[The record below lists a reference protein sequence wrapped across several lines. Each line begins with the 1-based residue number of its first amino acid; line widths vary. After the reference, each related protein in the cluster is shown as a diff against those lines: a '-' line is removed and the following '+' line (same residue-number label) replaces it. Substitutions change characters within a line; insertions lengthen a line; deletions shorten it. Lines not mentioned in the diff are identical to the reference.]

1 MFDLNNLYAN
11 HKLHGENPLCAG
23 CSILEKQK
31 PCHSVMDYE
40 QLNST
45 SALFV
50 SDSFKYK
57 MGRTLPFSA
66 PEYKLIAES
75 YPEAFACTASVK
87 CPGVKEA
94 DMSPDNMKL
103 CRVHL
108 EATVD
113 KVKPTLVFACGNLAF
128 KMLTKK
134 SGIMDKRGK
143 AYEYIT
149 DAGTATTVIPVY
161 HPYSVIKEPRH
172 EALFKADIQ
181 NAYEK
186 YILGRGGRGQ
196 RDYTVVTKIEDLPCT
211 GCSKATELAVDI
223 ETTGLNFKKDKIMT
237 IALSSREKTYVIP
250 IDHKDSP
257 WTGEQRT
264 LVLNHLKDIMVDQRI
279 RKIFHNAK
287 FDVKFLLEYGM
298 IVRNIWDTKIMH
310 HFIDENMPKSLMDL
324 VRLYFPHELD

>member
-1 MFDLNNLYAN
+1 MFDLNNLYAG
-11 HKLHGENPLCAG
+11 HKMHGENPLCSG
-23 CSILEKQK
+23 CTILEKQK

-40 QLNST
+40 KLSSSPT
-45 SALFV
+45 LFV
-50 SDSFKYK
+50 SDSLKYK
-57 MGRTLPFSA
+57 MGRTLPFSS
-66 PEYKLIAES
+66 PEYSLLCNS
-75 YPEAFACTASVK
+75 YPEKFECAASVK

-113 KVKPTLVFACGNLAF
+113 KVQPKLIFACGNLAF

-143 AYEYIT
+143 AYEYT
-149 DAGTATTVIPVY
+149 TARGTSTTVVPVY
-161 HPYSVIKEPRH
+161 HPYSVLKEPRF
-172 EALFKADIQ
+172 EVLFKADLQ

-186 YILGRGGRGQ
+186 YILGRGGQGQ
-196 RDYTVVTKIEDLPCT
+196 WDYTVVTKVNDLPNIT
-211 GCSKATELAVDI
+211 TTDLAVDI

-237 IALSSREKTYVIP
+237 IALSTREQTYVIP
-250 IDHKDSP
+250 IDHKDAQWS
-257 WTGEQRT
+257 GEERT
-264 LVLNHLKDIMVDQRI
+264 LVLNHLKDIMVDKRI

-310 HFIDENMPKSLMDL
+310 HLVDENMPKSLMDL
-324 VRLYFPHELD
+324 ARFYFPHEL

>member
-1 MFDLNNLYAN
+1 MFDLNNLYSG
-11 HKLHGENPLCAG
+11 HKLHGENPLCSG

-31 PCHSVMDYE
+31 PCHSVMDHE
-40 QLNST
+40 TLTQCDT
-45 SALFV
+45 LFL
-50 SDSFKYK
+50 SDSLKYK
-57 MGRTLPFSA
+57 QGRTLPFSS
-66 PEYKLIAES
+66 PEYRLLNEC
-75 YPEAFACTASVK
+75 YPEKFVCAASVK

-113 KVKPTLVFACGNLAF
+113 KVQPKVIFACGNLAF

-143 AYEYIT
+143 AYEYT
-149 DAGTATTVIPVY
+149 TARGTTTIVVPIY
-161 HPYSVIKEPRH
+161 HPYSVLKEPRF
-172 EALFKADIQ
+172 EVLFKADIQ

-186 YILGRGGRGQ
+186 YILGRGGQGRW
-196 RDYTVVTKIEDLPCT
+196 DYSVITTLTDLPSIT
-211 GCSKATELAVDI
+211 ATEIAVDI

-237 IALSSREKTYVIP
+237 IALSTRDKTYVIP

-287 FDVKFLLEYGM
+287 FDAKFLLEYGM

-310 HFIDENMPKSLMDL
+310 HFVDENMPKSLMDL